1 MESYKDFLSIYHT
14 SIRNI
19 ASYTSI
25 SMGALAYSR
34 FYRGKQP
41 LYNVGTVFVSI
52 SMLIVS
58 ILINYNL
65 IEDIKQISLTKLNQS
80 EKERFRKWFLIP
92 HITFG
97 FLSLLLLFAVF
108 TFVREFYDKVL

>member
-1 MESYKDFLSIYHT
+1 MESYKEFLSIYHT

-19 ASYTSI
+19 ASYTSLSI
-25 SMGALAYSR
+25 GALAYSR
-34 FYRGKQP
+34 YYRGKSP
-41 LYNVGTVFVSI
+41 MYNVGVVFVSI
-52 SMLIVS
+52 TMLIVS

-65 IEDIKQISLTKLNQS
+65 IEDIKEISLTKLSQS

-97 FLSLLLLFAVF
+97 FLSLLLMFAVF
-108 TFVREFYDKVL
+108 TFVCEFYDKVL